1 MTLFEKLA
9 GKASALLN
17 ASDICS
23 NNCID
28 GHCSGC
34 GECCAD
40 LLPLTK
46 GEIKRLPDPDE
57 KVLVRLSHWRGV
69 NIYLAFYDM
78 ERGWCDCGGY
88 FDDETNNNGEPLA
101 YETVGVN
108 VTYWMSL
115 PKLPE
120 EEGYYV

>member
-1 MTLFEKLA
+1 MTLFNKLA

-17 ASDICS
+17 ASGICS

-46 GEIKRLPDPDE
+46 GEIKRLRDYARKHHLQENKRSFLETKGGPDTIITKDGQMVRGR
-57 KVLVRLSHWRGV
+57 VLANASDGGNFLGHIPHWANCPGAAGLRKMR
-69 NIYLAFYDM
+69 NP
-78 ERGWCDCGGY
+78 R
-88 FDDETNNNGEPLA
+88 
-101 YETVGVN
+101 
-108 VTYWMSL
+108 
-115 PKLPE
+115 
-120 EEGYYV
+120 

>member
-1 MTLFEKLA
+1 M
-9 GKASALLN
+9 
-17 ASDICS
+17 
-23 NNCID
+23 NNMRFD
-28 GHCSGC
+28 
-34 GECCAD
+34 
-40 LLPLTK
+40 TK
-46 GEIKRLPDPDE
+46 NSKCVSTKRDEWISVKDRLPDTDE

-88 FDDETNNNGEPLA
+88 FDDGTNNNGETRA

-108 VTYWMSL
+108 VTHWMSL